1 MARGKGGKN
10 KRATGELQTSSHQFY
25 VDANRG
31 GGRKGRGRRKR

>member
-1 MARGKGGKN
+1 MAKRRGK
-10 KRATGELQTSSHQFY
+10 RETAQLDTTSHQFY